1 MLNTLCSIVNA
12 YVINIIGYDI
22 MDIDGSIL
30 DIALIARQ
38 ILQLTIST
46 TPPTPPEPTGP
57 SGLVIGLIVAAVVLT
72 FMLVVVIA
80 FIIWSRLCRTK
91 RYMH

>member
-1 MLNTLCSIVNA
+1 
-12 YVINIIGYDI
+12 
-22 MDIDGSIL
+22 MDIDGSIP

-46 TPPTPPEPTGP
+46 TPPLLSAAPPTPPEPTGP
-57 SGLVIGLIVAAVVLT
+57 SGLVIGLVVAAVVLT